1 MATVTSIQSS
11 ASSRPLRLHCRP
23 VSPLSLLAG
32 LVALGCGGSDLVL
45 PSDGGPANVEIVQG
59 DGQAGRAGSPLA
71 DSLVVRLADQAGTGV
86 PGRTVSWI
94 VSAGG
99 GSATPGAVTT
109 DAEGLASAQWT
120 LGQSPG
126 PNTLNAFVSGVGQ
139 VTFTAMASGG
149 GGGGGGG
156 SGGGDASTLELIEG
170 NNQSAPAGKRVP
182 IQPAVRVIDAMGE
195 PVAGYDVT
203 FAVTGG
209 GGTVEHAVETTNGD
223 GIARTD
229 WTLGPSPGTNT
240 LEAQAG
246 SLQGSPVV
254 FTAEATSSGG
264 GVDHFVFQVQP
275 HDVRRD
281 ERFTVQV
288 AMVDADGA
296 VVPLSGIVVYL
307 GLFQE
312 GSDVPSN
319 GLLVGER
326 FQPSQGGVAGFNL
339 AVTKK
344 GHYRFRV
351 LTDDLPS
358 LGPHGPQPYV
368 FSSSFDVD

>member
-1 MATVTSIQSS
+1 MHL
-11 ASSRPLRLHCRP
+11 LRQP
-23 VSPLSLLAG
+23 VSPLPLLAG
-32 LVALGCGGSDLVL
+32 LLALGCGGGDLVL
-45 PSDGGPANVEIVQG
+45 PSDGGPATVEIVEG
-59 DGQAGRAGSPLA
+59 DGQVARAGSPLA
-71 DSLVVRLADQAGTGV
+71 DSLVVRLADQGGKGV
-86 PGRTVSWI
+86 RGRTVSWI
-94 VSAGG
+94 VSSGG
-99 GSATPGAVTT
+99 GSVTPGAVTT
-109 DAEGLASAQWT
+109 DADGLAAAQWI
-120 LGQSPG
+120 LGPSPG

-156 SGGGDASTLELIEG
+156 ATTLELIEG
-170 NNQSAPAGKRVP
+170 NDQRAPVGKRVP
-182 IQPAVRVIDAMGE
+182 VQPAVRVIDATGE

-209 GGTVEHAVETTNGD
+209 GGTVGHAVETTNGD

-229 WTLGPSPGTNT
+229 WTLGPAAGTNT

-281 ERFTVQV
+281 ERFTVEV
-288 AMVDADGA
+288 AMVDAGGA

-312 GSDVPSN
+312 GSDAPSN

-358 LGPHGPQPYV
+358 LGPHGPEPYV
-368 FSSSFDVD
+368 FSSAFDVD

>member
-1 MATVTSIQSS
+1 MHL
-11 ASSRPLRLHCRP
+11 LRRP
-23 VSPLSLLAG
+23 VSPLPLLTG
-32 LVALGCGGSDLVL
+32 LMALGCGGGDLVL
-45 PSDGGPANVEIVQG
+45 PSDGGPATVEIVQG
-59 DGQAGRAGSPLA
+59 DGQAARAGSPLA
-71 DSLVVRLADQAGTGV
+71 DSLVVRLADQGGNGV
-86 PGRTVSWI
+86 RGRTVSWI
-94 VSAGG
+94 VSSGG
-99 GSATPGAVTT
+99 GSVTPGAVTT
-109 DAEGLASAQWT
+109 DTDGLAAAQWI
-120 LGQSPG
+120 LGESPG

-149 GGGGGGG
+149 GGGGGGE
-156 SGGGDASTLELIEG
+156 ASTLELIEG
-170 NNQSAPAGKRVP
+170 DDQSAPAGKRVP
-182 IQPAVRVIDAMGE
+182 VQPAVRVIDATGG

-209 GGTVEHAVETTNGD
+209 GGTVGHAVETTNGD

-229 WTLGPSPGTNT
+229 WTLGPTPGTNT

-275 HDVRRD
+275 HDVRRN

-288 AMVDADGA
+288 AMLDAGGA
-296 VVPLSGIVVYL
+296 VVPLNGIVVYL

-312 GSDVPSN
+312 GSDAPSN

-326 FQPSQGGVAGFNL
+326 FQPSQGGVAGFDL

-358 LGPHGPQPYV
+358 LGPHGPEPYV
-368 FSSSFDVD
+368 FSSAFDVD

>member
-1 MATVTSIQSS
+1 MHL
-11 ASSRPLRLHCRP
+11 LRRP
-23 VSPLSLLAG
+23 VSPLPLLAG
-32 LVALGCGGSDLVL
+32 LIALGCGGGDLVL
-45 PSDGGPANVEIVQG
+45 PSDGGPATVEIVQG
-59 DGQAGRAGSPLA
+59 DGQVAHAGSPLA
-71 DSLVVRLADQAGTGV
+71 DSLVVRLADQGGNGV

-94 VSAGG
+94 VSSGG
-99 GSATPGAVTT
+99 GSVTPGAVTT
-109 DAEGLASAQWT
+109 DAEGLAAAQWI
-120 LGQSPG
+120 LGHSPG

-149 GGGGGGG
+149 GGGGGGE
-156 SGGGDASTLELIEG
+156 ASTLELIEG
-170 NNQSAPAGKRVP
+170 NDQSAPAGKRLPV
-182 IQPAVRVIDAMGE
+182 QPAVRVIDAAGE

-209 GGTVEHAVETTNGD
+209 GGTVGHAVQTTNGD

-229 WTLGPSPGTNT
+229 WTLGPTPGTNT

-246 SLQGSPVV
+246 SLQGSPAV
-254 FTAEATSSGG
+254 FTAEGTSSGG

-281 ERFTVQV
+281 ERFTVEV

-296 VVPLSGIVVYL
+296 VVPLTGIVVYL
-307 GLFQE
+307 GLFPE

-319 GLLVGER
+319 GLLLGER

-358 LGPHGPQPYV
+358 LGPHGPEPYV
-368 FSSSFDVD
+368 FSNGFDVD

>member
-1 MATVTSIQSS
+1 MHL
-11 ASSRPLRLHCRP
+11 LRRP
-23 VSPLSLLAG
+23 VSPLSLFAG
-32 LVALGCGGSDLVL
+32 LVALGCGGGDLVL
-45 PSDGGPANVEIVQG
+45 PSDGGPATVEIVQG
-59 DGQAGRAGSPLA
+59 DGQVAHAGSPLA
-71 DSLVVRLADQAGTGV
+71 DSLVVRLADQGGNGV

-94 VSAGG
+94 VSSGG
-99 GSATPGAVTT
+99 GSVTPGAVTT
-109 DAEGLASAQWT
+109 DAEGLAAAQWI
-120 LGQSPG
+120 LGHSPG
-126 PNTLNAFVSGVGQ
+126 PNTLNAFVSGVGL
-139 VTFTAMASGG
+139 VTFTAMARGG
-149 GGGGGGG
+149 GGGGGGE
-156 SGGGDASTLELIEG
+156 ASTLELIEG
-170 NNQSAPAGKRVP
+170 NDQSAPAGKRLPV
-182 IQPAVRVIDAMGE
+182 QPAVRVIDAAGE

-209 GGTVEHAVETTNGD
+209 GGTVGHAVQTTNGD

-229 WTLGPSPGTNT
+229 WTLGPTPGANT

-246 SLQGSPVV
+246 SLQGSPAV
-254 FTAEATSSGG
+254 FTAEGTSSGG

-281 ERFTVQV
+281 ERFTVEV

-296 VVPLSGIVVYL
+296 VVPLTGIVVYL
-307 GLFQE
+307 GLFPE

-319 GLLVGER
+319 GLLLGER

-358 LGPHGPQPYV
+358 LGPHGPEPYV
-368 FSSSFDVD
+368 FSNGFDVD